1 MNAGVPEQHGAG
13 SGNRH
18 LLLGLVLAYSVFW
31 VWLAI
36 DPLNRRDWL
45 LENLLVLTLIPLLL
59 LTYRR
64 FEFSLTSY
72 CLIGLFL
79 VLHAFGAHYTYAEVP
94 LGYMLQDLWGLS
106 RNPFDRIAHFA
117 YGALLV
123 SPIRELLVRQAGLRG
138 WWSYALPIC
147 VVLAQSGFFEV
158 LEAIVA
164 VIVSPELGN
173 IYLGTQGDEWDA
185 QHDMA
190 AALAGS
196 ILTMC
201 IVFASS
207 MLSKSKANSLSSVTF
222 FSSFLIAVAFHHLLE
237 SAS

>member
-59 LTYRR
+59 LTYHR

-190 AALAGS
+190 AALGGS
-196 ILTMC
+196 VLTMS
-201 IVFASS
+201 IVFALP
-207 MLSKSKANSLSSVTF
+207 MISKSKANSTPR
-222 FSSFLIAVAFHHLLE
+222 
-237 SAS
+237 

>member
-1 MNAGVPEQHGAG
+1 MNAGVTERHGAEL
-13 SGNRH
+13 GNRRILVG
-18 LLLGLVLAYSVFW
+18 LLLAYCVFW

-45 LENLLVLTLIPLLL
+45 LENLLVLILIPLLL

-64 FEFSLTSY
+64 FEFSLSSY

-94 LGYMLQDLWGLS
+94 LGFWLRDLGGLS

-117 YGALLV
+117 YGAFLV
-123 SPIRELLVRQAGLRG
+123 YPIRELLVRQAGLRG
-138 WWSYALPIC
+138 WWAFALPVC

-164 VIVSPELGN
+164 MIVSPELGN
-173 IYLGTQGDEWDA
+173 VYLGTQGDEWDA

-196 ILTMC
+196 VLTMG
-201 IVFASS
+201 ILFASRAADRPKVS
-207 MLSKSKANSLSSVTF
+207 SLP
-222 FSSFLIAVAFHHLLE
+222 
-237 SAS
+237 

>member
-1 MNAGVPEQHGAG
+1 MNAGVTEQHGAE
-13 SGNRH
+13 SGNRR

-94 LGYMLQDLWGLS
+94 LGYWLRDLWGLS
-106 RNPFDRIAHFA
+106 RNPFDRMAHFS

-123 SPIRELLVRQAGLRG
+123 YPIRELLVRQAGLRG
-138 WWSYALPIC
+138 RWSSALPVCI
-147 VVLAQSGFFEV
+147 VLAQSGFFEV

-190 AALAGS
+190 AALVGS
-196 ILTMC
+196 VLTMC
-201 IVFASS
+201 IVFA
-207 MLSKSKANSLSSVTF
+207 LPVALKPEANSSLQ
-222 FSSFLIAVAFHHLLE
+222 
-237 SAS
+237 

>member
-1 MNAGVPEQHGAG
+1 MKAEATEQRGVE
-13 SGNRH
+13 SGHRH
-18 LLLGLVLAYSVFW
+18 LLLGLLLSYGAFW

-94 LGYMLQDLWGLS
+94 LGYWLQDLLGLS
-106 RNPFDRIAHFA
+106 RNPFDRIAHLA
-117 YGALLV
+117 YGLLLV
-123 SPIRELLVRQAGLRG
+123 YPIRELLVRRAGIAGL
-138 WWSYALPIC
+138 WSYALPVC
-147 VVLAQSGFFEV
+147 VILAQSGFFEV

-164 VIVSPELGN
+164 MIVSPELGN

-190 AALAGS
+190 AALTGS
-196 ILTMC
+196 VLTMC
-201 IVFASS
+201 
-207 MLSKSKANSLSSVTF
+207 
-222 FSSFLIAVAFHHLLE
+222 VAFALSMAPKPRANPFLQ
-237 SAS
+237 

>member
-1 MNAGVPEQHGAG
+1 MNAGVIERHDAE
-13 SGNRH
+13 SGNRRILVG
-18 LLLGLVLAYSVFW
+18 LLLAYSVFW

-72 CLIGLFL
+72 GLIGLFL
-79 VLHAFGAHYTYAEVP
+79 ILHAFGAHYTYAEVP
-94 LGYMLQDLWGLS
+94 FGFWLRDLGGLS

-117 YGALLV
+117 YGVLLV
-123 SPIRELLVRQAGLRG
+123 YPIRELLMRQTGLRG
-138 WWSYALPIC
+138 WWAYALPVCI
-147 VVLAQSGFFEV
+147 VLAQSGFFEV

-164 VIVSPELGN
+164 MIVSPELGN

-207 MLSKSKANSLSSVTF
+207 MLSKSKANSF
-222 FSSFLIAVAFHHLLE
+222 PR
-237 SAS
+237 

>member
-1 MNAGVPEQHGAG
+1 MTEQHGAE
-13 SGNRH
+13 SGNRR
-18 LLLGLVLAYSVFW
+18 LLLGLGLAYSVFW

-94 LGYMLQDLWGLS
+94 LGYWLRDLWGLS
-106 RNPFDRIAHFA
+106 RNPFDRMAHFS

-123 SPIRELLVRQAGLRG
+123 YPIRELLVRQAGLRG
-138 WWSYALPIC
+138 RWSSALPVCI
-147 VVLAQSGFFEV
+147 VLAQSGFFEV

-190 AALAGS
+190 AALGGS
-196 ILTMC
+196 VLTMC
-201 IVFASS
+201 IVFA
-207 MLSKSKANSLSSVTF
+207 LPVALKPEANSSPQ
-222 FSSFLIAVAFHHLLE
+222 
-237 SAS
+237 

>member
-1 MNAGVPEQHGAG
+1 MNAGVTGRNGAE
-13 SGNRH
+13 SRNRR
-18 LLLGLVLAYSVFW
+18 LLPVLVVAYSVFW
-31 VWLAI
+31 IWLAI
-36 DPLNRRDWL
+36 EPVNRRDWL
-45 LENLLVLTLIPLLL
+45 LENLLVLALIPLLL

-64 FEFSLTSY
+64 FEFSLISY

-94 LGYMLQDLWGLS
+94 LGYWLQDFWGLS

-123 SPIRELLVRQAGLRG
+123 YPVRELLIRQAGLSGR
-138 WWSYALPIC
+138 WASVLPVC

-164 VIVSPELGN
+164 VMVSPELGN
-173 IYLGTQGDEWDA
+173 LYLGTQGDEWDA
-185 QHDMA
+185 QRDMA

-196 ILTMC
+196 VLTMC
-201 IVFASS
+201 
-207 MLSKSKANSLSSVTF
+207 VTPRRP
-222 FSSFLIAVAFHHLLE
+222 
-237 SAS
+237 

>member
-1 MNAGVPEQHGAG
+1 MNAGVTEQHGAE
-13 SGNRH
+13 SGNRRF
-18 LLLGLVLAYSVFW
+18 LLGLLLAYGVLW
-31 VWLAI
+31 IWLAI

-72 CLIGLFL
+72 GLIGLFL

-94 LGYMLQDLWGLS
+94 LGYWLQHLWGLS

-117 YGALLV
+117 YGALLAY
-123 SPIRELLVRQAGLRG
+123 PIREWLMRQTGLRG
-138 WWSYALPIC
+138 WWAYALPVCI
-147 VVLAQSGFFEV
+147 VLAQSGFFEV

-164 VIVSPELGN
+164 MIVSPELGTV
-173 IYLGTQGDEWDA
+173 YLGTQGDEWDA

-190 AALAGS
+190 AALGGS
-196 ILTMC
+196 VLAMC
-201 IVFASS
+201 VASRRP
-207 MLSKSKANSLSSVTF
+207 
-222 FSSFLIAVAFHHLLE
+222 
-237 SAS
+237 

>member
-1 MNAGVPEQHGAG
+1 MNAGVKEQHGSE
-13 SGNRH
+13 SGARH
-18 LLLGLVLAYSVFW
+18 LLLGLLLAYGVFW
-31 VWLAI
+31 IWLAI

-72 CLIGLFL
+72 CLIALFL

-94 LGYMLQDLWGLS
+94 LGFWLRDLGGLS

-123 SPIRELLVRQAGLRG
+123 YPIRELLVRQAGLRG
-138 WWSYALPIC
+138 WWSCALPVCI
-147 VVLAQSGFFEV
+147 VLAQSGFFEV

-164 VIVSPELGN
+164 MIVSPELGS

-190 AALAGS
+190 AALGGS
-196 ILTMC
+196 VLTMC
-201 IVFASS
+201 TVFASRAAVRPKVS
-207 MLSKSKANSLSSVTF
+207 SLPW
-222 FSSFLIAVAFHHLLE
+222 
-237 SAS
+237 

>member
-1 MNAGVPEQHGAG
+1 MSAGVTGQTGAE

-18 LLLGLVLAYSVFW
+18 LLLGLLLSYGVFW

-36 DPLNRRDWL
+36 EPLNRRDWL
-45 LENLLVLTLIPLLL
+45 LENLLVLTLLPLLI
-59 LTYRR
+59 LTHRR
-64 FEFSLTSY
+64 FAFSPTSY
-72 CLIGLFL
+72 SLIGLFL
-79 VLHAFGAHYTYAEVP
+79 ALHAFGAHYTYAEVP
-94 LGYMLQDLWGLS
+94 LGFWLKDLWALS

-123 SPIRELLVRQAGLRG
+123 YPLRELLVRQAGIKGL
-138 WWSYALPIC
+138 WSYALPVC

-196 ILTMC
+196 ILTMG
-201 IVFASS
+201 IAFGASV
-207 MLSKSKANSLSSVTF
+207 LPKSKANRLSR
-222 FSSFLIAVAFHHLLE
+222 
-237 SAS
+237 

>member
-1 MNAGVPEQHGAG
+1 MNAGVTEQHGTE
-13 SGNRH
+13 SGNRRILVG
-18 LLLGLVLAYSVFW
+18 LLLAYSVFW

-36 DPLNRRDWL
+36 DPVNRRDWL

-94 LGYMLQDLWGLS
+94 LGYWFQHLWGLS
-106 RNPFDRIAHFA
+106 RNPFDRMAHFA
-117 YGALLV
+117 YGALLAY
-123 SPIRELLVRQAGLRG
+123 PIRELLIRQAGIRG
-138 WWSYALPIC
+138 GWAYVLPVC

-164 VIVSPELGN
+164 MIVSPELGN

-190 AALAGS
+190 AALTGS
-196 ILTMC
+196 ILAMG
-201 IVFASS
+201 VASRRP
-207 MLSKSKANSLSSVTF
+207 
-222 FSSFLIAVAFHHLLE
+222 
-237 SAS
+237 

>member
-1 MNAGVPEQHGAG
+1 MNAVVTERHGAE

-18 LLLGLVLAYSVFW
+18 LLLGLLLSYGVFW
-31 VWLAI
+31 LWLAI

-59 LTYRR
+59 LTHRR
-64 FEFSLTSY
+64 FEFSLASY

-79 VLHAFGAHYTYAEVP
+79 VLHALGAHYTYAEVP
-94 LGYMLQDLWGLS
+94 FGFWLRDLGGLS

-123 SPIRELLVRQAGLRG
+123 YPIRELLVRQAGVRG
-138 WWSYALPIC
+138 WWSYALPVC
-147 VVLAQSGFFEV
+147 VVLAQSGFFEI
-158 LEAIVA
+158 LEAIVTM
-164 VIVSPELGN
+164 IVSPELGN

-190 AALAGS
+190 AALVGS
-196 ILTMC
+196 VLTMC
-201 IVFASS
+201 IVFA
-207 MLSKSKANSLSSVTF
+207 LPVALKPEANSSLQ
-222 FSSFLIAVAFHHLLE
+222 
-237 SAS
+237 

>member
-18 LLLGLVLAYSVFW
+18 LLRGLMLAYSVFW
-31 VWLAI
+31 IWLAI

-94 LGYMLQDLWGLS
+94 LGYWLQDLWGLS
-106 RNPFDRIAHFA
+106 RNPFDRMAHFA

-123 SPIRELLVRQAGLRG
+123 FPIRELLVRQAGLRG
-138 WWSYALPIC
+138 WWSYALPVC

-190 AALAGS
+190 AALGGS
-196 ILTMC
+196 VLTMC
-201 IVFASS
+201 IVFA
-207 MLSKSKANSLSSVTF
+207 LPVRSKSKAIP
-222 FSSFLIAVAFHHLLE
+222 FSR
-237 SAS
+237 

>member
-1 MNAGVPEQHGAG
+1 MNAGVTGLHGAE
-13 SGNRH
+13 SRNCH
-18 LLLGLVLAYSVFW
+18 LLLGLVLAYGVFW
-31 VWLAI
+31 IWLAI

-45 LENLLVLTLIPLLL
+45 LENLLVFALIPLLL

-94 LGYMLQDLWGLS
+94 LGFWLKDLWALS

-123 SPIRELLVRQAGLRG
+123 FPIRELLVRQTGLRG
-138 WWSYALPIC
+138 WWAYALPVC

-164 VIVSPELGN
+164 TIVSPELGN

-190 AALAGS
+190 AALGGS
-196 ILTMC
+196 VLTMC
-201 IVFASS
+201 IVFALP
-207 MLSKSKANSLSSVTF
+207 M
-222 FSSFLIAVAFHHLLE
+222 AFKPKPHPLPQ
-237 SAS
+237 

>member
-1 MNAGVPEQHGAG
+1 MNAGVTERHGAESG
-13 SGNRH
+13 SRH
-18 LLLGLVLAYSVFW
+18 LLLGLVLVYSVFW

-94 LGYMLQDLWGLS
+94 LGYWLRDLWGLS

-123 SPIRELLVRQAGLRG
+123 YPIRELLVRQTGVGG
-138 WWSYALPIC
+138 WWAYALPVC

-164 VIVSPELGN
+164 MIVSPELGN

-190 AALAGS
+190 AALGGS
-196 ILTMC
+196 VLTMC
-201 IVFASS
+201 IVFA
-207 MLSKSKANSLSSVTF
+207 LPVALKPEANSSPQ
-222 FSSFLIAVAFHHLLE
+222 
-237 SAS
+237 